1 MAKHDQEIQRLID
14 IVNTSAV
21 NRISKPFKVEDAY
34 KPKQKEELKEAI
46 KIQTDTPEEA
56 MAMMQILKNAG
67 IEQKMPD
74 MDRPDMPM
82 KDMDE
87 EEIEQGADY
96 RNSPDEQYDDDEIL
110 DTYSTKPNKQ
120 KTFRRT
126 NGHGDNPLSMAE
138 QLMAEWQE
146 SKNTTEEELQQV
158 KEYYVK
164 TADDVMVNLPA
175 FAYRKS
181 NPSHDNTPKDEKYVA
196 AIGDK
201 ADMVHS
207 KLKKWLASGN
217 KFNPNQ
223 IKMLDQVASKI
234 EFLNPMDQTDEEV
247 IDMLNS
253 GLDTVMSIIEPKTS
267 EE

>member
-1 MAKHDQEIQRLID
+1 MGKHDEEIQRLID

-46 KIQTDTPEEA
+46 KIQADTPEEA

-82 KDMDE
+82 KDMGEE

-120 KTFRRT
+120 TTFRRT
-126 NGHGDNPLSMAE
+126 GSAGDNPLTMAE
-138 QLMAEWQE
+138 ELMAEWQE
-146 SKNTTEEELQQV
+146 SKNTTEEVISE
-158 KEYYVK
+158 
-164 TADDVMVNLPA
+164 N
-175 FAYRKS
+175 
-181 NPSHDNTPKDEKYVA
+181 NVA
-196 AIGDK
+196 RLKAMFDFDPDK
-201 ADMVHS
+201 ARAFIN
-207 KLKKWLASGN
+207 KLAKKEKTMGLSDKEKQDFEDAQEILADLS
-217 KFNPNQ
+217 
-223 IKMLDQVASKI
+223 
-234 EFLNPMDQTDEEV
+234 TDE
-247 IDMLNS
+247 
-253 GLDTVMSIIEPKTS
+253 
-267 EE
+267 

>member
-1 MAKHDQEIQRLID
+1 MAKHDEEIQRLID

-82 KDMDE
+82 KDMGE

-96 RNSPDEQYDDDEIL
+96 RNTPDEKYDNNDPL
-110 DTYSTKPNKQ
+110 DTYTTKPNKQ

-138 QLMAEWQE
+138 ELMAEWHE
-146 SKNTTEEELQQV
+146 SKNTTEEV
-158 KEYYVK
+158 
-164 TADDVMVNLPA
+164 
-175 FAYRKS
+175 
-181 NPSHDNTPKDEKYVA
+181 
-196 AIGDK
+196 IGE
-201 ADMVHS
+201 DMVDD
-207 KLKKWLASGN
+207 LKA
-217 KFNPNQ
+217 
-223 IKMLDQVASKI
+223 KI
-234 EFLNPMDQTDEEV
+234 EKLAKKPNLSKAEAAELDKLEDRLADIETD
-247 IDMLNS
+247 
-253 GLDTVMSIIEPKTS
+253 LDE
-267 EE
+267 